1 MEFDYCSLMFGYLEG
16 SEVKPYTTEIT
27 QKYTYGITYNNLEG
41 NEQARAYRNGVPDQ
55 SRGMTQSKS
64 KKQLPLSIITE
75 FGQVESPSGSED
87 QVFHLQQRGDWVSLG
102 FTPSTEYW
110 PKAYSTEIY
119 GVRRNIMPFLIVT
132 GKPSHLVVR

>member
-102 FTPSTEYW
+102 FTP
-110 PKAYSTEIY
+110 
-119 GVRRNIMPFLIVT
+119 LD
-132 GKPSHLVVR
+132 